1 MAKPRHLQEI
11 VVVDGVRSAIG
22 KSGWKGMEKRGM
34 LAEASGMDL
43 MACMLKGLVA
53 RVQKASPKFNPKE
66 IEDVL
71 LGCLSQIGEQG
82 GNIGRIASLLADLP
96 DCVPGATINRYCN
109 AGLTAVNMAANTLA
123 TGAGEIMIA
132 GGVEMMSHYRMG
144 ADVQVAI
151 DAGYPVFMSK
161 DLEKTR
167 MFVAQG
173 FSAEMVA
180 EKYGFT
186 KEQMDQFGF
195 WSNMKAAQCQ
205 KNGYYKPHIVPFT
218 FTNEAGNE
226 VTAEVDETIRTACL
240 DDPKKALADIQK
252 LEGRFKPTGGTV
264 TAGNSSKIVDGSAAC
279 MLMTE
284 EKAGKLGLQPLAR
297 IVSTAIAGDDPY
309 LMLTAPI
316 PAMEK
321 AFKRAGVGIDKMDC
335 LEWNE
340 AFASPPMA
348 FAKHFGV
355 KLDDPR
361 INPTGGAI
369 AVGHPIGASG
379 VLWFNEMCHYLHRNK
394 KKYGVFALCGGGGIG
409 IATVVEGL

>member
-34 LAEASGMDL
+34 LAEASAQDL
-43 MACMLKGLVA
+43 MATILKGIVA
-53 RVQKASPKFNPKE
+53 RVQKKSPKFNPKE

-144 ADVQVAI
+144 SDVQVAV
-151 DAGYPVFMSK
+151 DAGYPVFMSS

-180 EKYGFT
+180 EKYKLSKVDMDKFGLWSHQKATQMQRSGFF
-186 KEQMDQFGF
+186 KE
-195 WSNMKAAQCQ
+195 
-205 KNGYYKPHIVPFT
+205 HIVPFT
-218 FTNEAGNE
+218 FKNEAGNM
-226 VTAEVDETIRTACL
+226 VTVEVDETIRPICL
-240 DDPKKALADIQK
+240 DDPKKALADITK

-264 TAGNSSKIVDGSAAC
+264 TAGNSSQIVDGAAAC

-284 EKAGKLGLQPLAR
+284 EKASKLGLEPLAR
-297 IVSTAIAGDDPY
+297 IVSTGIAGDDPY

-321 AFKRAGVGIDKMDC
+321 TLQRAGLKIDQIDC
-335 LEWNE
+335 LQWNE

-355 KLDDPR
+355 DCFDPR

-379 VLWFNEMCHYLHRNK
+379 VLWFNEMCHWLHQNK
-394 KKYGVFALCGGGGIG
+394 KKYGMFALCGGGGIG
-409 IATVVEGL
+409 ISTIVEGL

>member
-1 MAKPRHLQEI
+1 
-11 VVVDGVRSAIG
+11 VVDGIRSAIG
-22 KSGWKGMEKRGM
+22 KSGWKGMQKRGM
-34 LAEASGMDL
+34 LAEASAQDL
-43 MACMLKGLVA
+43 MAAMLRGLVD
-53 RVQKASPKFNPKE
+53 RVQKKSPKFNPAE
-66 IEDVL
+66 IEDIL

-82 GNIGRIASLLADLP
+82 GNIARICGLMADLP
-96 DCVPGATINRYCN
+96 DCVAGATINRYCN
-109 AGLTAVNMAANTLA
+109 AGLTAINMAASTIA
-123 TGAGEIMIA
+123 VGAGDIFIA

-144 ADVQVAI
+144 SDVQVAV

-186 KEQMDQFGF
+186 KEQMDQFGY
-195 WSNMKAAQCQ
+195 WSMNKAAQCQ
-205 KNGYYKPHIVPFT
+205 RSGYYKPHIVPFT
-218 FTNEAGNE
+218 FTKEDGSV
-226 VTAEVDETIRTACL
+226 VTVDVDETIRTISL
-240 DDPKKALADIQK
+240 DDPKKAMADIRK

-264 TAGNSSKIVDGSAAC
+264 TAGNSSQIVDGAAAT

-284 EKAGKLGLQPLAR
+284 EKAAKLGLEPLCR
-297 IVSTAIAGDDPY
+297 IVSTGIAGDDPY

-321 AFKRAGVGIDKMDC
+321 ALKRAGLTIDKMDC

-355 KLDDPR
+355 ALDDPR

-369 AVGHPIGASG
+369 AIGHPIGASG
-379 VLWFNEMCHYLHRNK
+379 VLWFNEMAHWLHRNK
-394 KKYGVFALCGGGGIG
+394 KKYGIFALCGGGGVG
-409 IATVVEGL
+409 IATIVEGL

>member
-1 MAKPRHLQEI
+1 MAKPRQLQEI

-22 KSGWKGMEKRGM
+22 KSGWKGMQKRGM
-34 LAEASGMDL
+34 LAEASAQEL
-43 MACMLKGLVA
+43 MAAMLRGIVD
-53 RVQKASPKFNPKE
+53 RVQKKSPKFNPKE

-144 ADVQVAI
+144 SDIQVAI
-151 DAGYPVFMSK
+151 DAGYPVFMSA

-180 EKYGFT
+180 EKYKLT
-186 KEQMDQFGF
+186 KEQMDKFGL
-195 WSNMKAAQCQ
+195 WSQQKATQAQRS
-205 KNGYYKPHIVPFT
+205 GFYKQHIVPFT
-218 FTNEAGNE
+218 FKNEAGKM
-226 VTAEVDETIRTACL
+226 VTVDEDETIRPICL
-240 DDPKKALADIQK
+240 DDPTKALADITK
-252 LEGRFKPTGGTV
+252 LEGRFKPTDGTV
-264 TAGNSSKIVDGSAAC
+264 TAGNSSQIVDGAAAC

-284 EKAGKLGLQPLAR
+284 EKASQLGLEPLAR

-321 AFKRAGVGIDKMDC
+321 ALKRAGLTIDKMDC

-355 KLDDPR
+355 DFFDPR

-379 VLWFNEMCHYLHRNK
+379 VLWFNEMCHWLHRNK
-394 KKYGVFALCGGGGIG
+394 KKYGIFALCGGGGIG